1 MNIVYMGTPEFAV
14 HPLETLFNSGFNI
27 PLVVS
32 QEDKPKGRGKKLLP
46 TPVKKKAQEL
56 NLEIYQPKKINC
68 EECIQRI
75 NEINPDFIVVAAYGQ
90 ILKSEILSIPRYGC
104 INIHASLLPRY
115 RGAAPIN
122 WAIINGEDETGIT
135 IMKMEEGLD
144 SGDIL
149 LKKSIPITEA
159 DDSITI
165 HDKLS
170 KLGGELIVEGL
181 MGIVDESIV
190 AVKQD
195 HSKSTYAPM
204 LDKKLGKINWNK
216 SGKDIR
222 NLVRGLKPWPFA
234 YTFYNDL
241 NIKIHEVSI
250 IDKYKDGENGEIV
263 KVSNEGVFVNC
274 SDSTI
279 VIEELQF
286 PGKKKLK
293 VEEYI
298 RGNTIE
304 EGTILK

>member
-1 MNIVYMGTPEFAV
+1 MNIVYMGTPDFAV
-14 HPLETLFNSGFNI
+14 YPLEALFNVGFNI
-27 PLVVS
+27 PLVIS

-46 TPVKKKAQEL
+46 TPVKEKAQGL
-56 NLEIYQPKKINC
+56 NLNVYQPKKINC
-68 EECIQRI
+68 EECVQII
-75 NEINPDFIVVAAYGQ
+75 KNANPDFIVVAAYGQ
-90 ILKSEILSIPRYGC
+90 ILKSEILSIPKYGC
-104 INIHASLLPRY
+104 INIHASLLPKY

-122 WAIINGEDETGIT
+122 WAIINGEAETGIT

-144 SGDIL
+144 CGDIL
-149 LKKSIPITEA
+149 LQKSIPITET

-170 KLGGELIVEGL
+170 RLGGELIVEGL
-181 MGIVDESIV
+181 IGIVDEKIV
-190 AVKQD
+190 AIKQD

-204 LDKKLGKINWNK
+204 LDKKMGKINWNE
-216 SGKDIR
+216 SGKNIR

-234 YTFYNDL
+234 YTFYNGL

-286 PGKKKLK
+286 PGKKKLR

-304 EGTILK
+304 EGAILK